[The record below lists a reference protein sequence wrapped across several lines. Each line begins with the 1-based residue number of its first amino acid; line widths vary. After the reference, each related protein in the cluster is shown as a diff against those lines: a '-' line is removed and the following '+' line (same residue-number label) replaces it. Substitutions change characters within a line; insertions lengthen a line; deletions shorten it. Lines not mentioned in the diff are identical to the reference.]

1 MKGKMRK
8 ILVAFLALILV
19 LNLAA
24 CGGGSSEEA
33 AGGEAEADKVIKVA
47 ALIRRQPK
55 AHHQMREPEILVLKH
70 QLRVV

>member
-24 CGGGSSEEA
+24 CGGGSSQEPGSTDTPATQSPSSDEGTGDTGA
-33 AGGEAEADKVIKVA
+33 ETSIAVCIASGAGYT
-47 ALIRRQPK
+47 
-55 AHHQMREPEILVLKH
+55 
-70 QLRVV
+70 